1 MTALRSCSRRPT
13 RSAAS
18 SSASARDERRG
29 RTALS
34 GELGDDETAHHLA
47 TRTRG
52 RRRRRCARG
61 HRVLALGGDD
71 VRPGRVARRG
81 AAGAARSRTVG
92 RTIYV
97 QHCASCHGANLE
109 GQANWQQRLPNGRM
123 PAPPHDDSGHT
134 WHHPDA
140 VLFGIT
146 EYGLVPGKYAPPK
159 YESDMPGFG
168 GVLTDDE
175 IRAVLGYIETRWS
188 PKVLEWRAEMLR
200 QSAAARMPVLDV
212 GLSPLAQ
219 WIAVPLAALWLLARR
234 RPGAPGGE
242 LRGYRA

>member
-1 MTALRSCSRRPT
+1 MSIAGVVL
-13 RSAAS
+13 AA
-18 SSASARDERRG
+18 AAVGILAAYYAGLIER
-29 RTALS
+29 LS
-34 GELGDDETAHHLA
+34 GEGS
-47 TRTRG
+47 
-52 RRRRRCARG
+52 
-61 HRVLALGGDD
+61 
-71 VRPGRVARRG
+71 ARR
-81 AAGAARSRTVG
+81 AALAEGLG
-92 RTIYV
+92 IYN
-97 QHCASCHGANLE
+97 QHCARCHGANLE
-109 GQANWQQRLPNGRM
+109 GQPDWKQRLPSGRL
-123 PAPPHDDSGHT
+123 PAPPHDAGGHT
-134 WHHPDA
+134 WHHSDRALFEITKKGTAA
-140 VLFGIT
+140 VVG
-146 EYGLVPGKYAPPK
+146 GG